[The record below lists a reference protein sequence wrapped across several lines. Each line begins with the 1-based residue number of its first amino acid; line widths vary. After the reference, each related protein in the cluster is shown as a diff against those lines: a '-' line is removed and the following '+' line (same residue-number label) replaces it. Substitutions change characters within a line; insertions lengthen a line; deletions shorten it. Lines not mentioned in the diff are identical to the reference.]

1 MKHIDM
7 KRLSFY
13 AFLCIMLVIF
23 MSSCKGSDG
32 ADGAAGAAGVD
43 GVTGVAGA
51 GISSENCVVCHGAG
65 RDAAPDVVHN
75 IKEYA
80 HPAPDVSYTG
90 TVKDAT
96 VDANGKLE
104 ITFQIVDNHGDF
116 VEVGLFKNGGSLSA
130 YDVRFYGAKLDS
142 TMNWKQVVY
151 ERGTDGTFT
160 DNLDGTYTFAS
171 DATMDAG
178 YTNTDYP
185 TRGAV
190 YDATAT
196 YRAGIAFGGHGGPAS
211 SPIYDFRPSDGTTD
225 AATISSRNIVA
236 TATCEKCHGN
246 EFHGHGGD
254 RKSVENCVMCHN
266 PTANAS
272 DLANNLAGGETD
284 STNMSVMIHNIHN
297 GTDDYWVY
305 RSRAGGNWYSWGA
318 VDEPTGV
325 LTGTADDNLVA
336 KARSTHQMTFP
347 DKAYNCTVC
356 HETGTTTMSDGLYWQ
371 TAPSRVGCGD
381 SCHTGV
387 DWVAGGTGTL
397 HSGGPQTDDTGCAEC
412 HPAAGTSKSIEVA
425 HSTANT
431 TIIAAADLA
440 LDTPEYTVAVS
451 IVDAAGADVAATDI
465 AGTATSVKVVISD
478 ANGVIDHTAVA
489 DFGHANLFVYGPR
502 ALAQPVLT
510 TAAAAG
516 GGGYYASNNLATD
529 AKATATAGSIMY
541 QLDTA
546 TGLTAGTYA
555 AYVDIVN
562 AGGDATDGYQA
573 PSVAKVNFQVGTTT
587 VEAQT
592 AGSCYDCHGETTMHG
607 GKTSSH
613 RHDTKFDAETCA
625 ACHDYTL
632 GSPSSTAYDWLGA
645 KPIRKRV
652 HAVHGAKKLYAG
664 AIADGKTAT
673 EADAFV
679 DEVVG
684 HAPAVEGHVWSHISF
699 PSELNDCAGSCHQPA
714 DSSDAWKTNPNQLA
728 CMGCHATEKASDH
741 MFLMG
746 GVVLPTATE

>member
-13 AFLCIMLVIF
+13 AFLCVMLVIF

-32 ADGAAGAAGVD
+32 ADGVAGAAGAAGTD
-43 GVTGVAGA
+43 GAVGVAGA
-51 GISSENCVVCHGAG
+51 GLSSENCVVCHGAG

-90 TVKDAT
+90 TITDAT
-96 VDANGKLE
+96 VDANGKLQ
-104 ITFQIVDNHGDF
+104 ITFNVKDNHGDY
-116 VEVGLFKNGGSLSA
+116 VEVGSFRDDGPLSA

-142 TMNWKQVVY
+142 TMNWKQVIY

-160 DNLDGTYTFAS
+160 DNGNGTYTFAS
-171 DATMDAG
+171 DVTMDAG
-178 YTNTDYP
+178 YTNSDYSNRDA
-185 TRGAV
+185 T

-211 SPIYDFRPSDGTTD
+211 SPTLDFVPNGSTVTD
-225 AATISSRNIVA
+225 TRNIVA

-254 RKSVENCVMCHN
+254 RKSVENCVLCHN
-266 PTANAS
+266 PTTNAS
-272 DLANNLAGGETD
+272 DLANNLADGETD

-318 VDEPTGV
+318 VDEPTGPFY
-325 LTGTADDNLVA
+325 TGIVG
-336 KARSTHQMTFP
+336 KERSTHQMTFP
-347 DKAYNCTVC
+347 DKAYNCVVC
-356 HETGTTTMSDGLYWQ
+356 HEDSTSDMSDGLYWQ

-397 HSGGPQTDDTGCAEC
+397 HSGGAQTDDTGCAGC
-412 HPAAGTSKSIEVA
+412 HPAAGTTKSITVA

-431 TIIAAADLA
+431 NIIAAADLA
-440 LDTPEYTVAVS
+440 LDTPEYTIAVS
-451 IVDAAGADVAATDI
+451 IVDADGTDVGATDI
-465 AGTATSVKVVISD
+465 AGTAASVKIVISKD
-478 ANGVIDHTAVA
+478 GAVIDHTTVA
-489 DFGHANLFVYGPR
+489 DFNHANLFVYGPR
-502 ALAQPVLT
+502 AMAQPVLT

-516 GGGYYASNNLATD
+516 GAGYYANNALATD
-529 AKATATAGSIMY
+529 AKATIAAGSIMY

-555 AYVDIVN
+555 AYVDV
-562 AGGDATDGYQA
+562 AKEKGDATDGYQA

-587 VEAQT
+587 VEKQT
-592 AGSCYDCHGETTMHG
+592 AGSCYDCHGDTIMHG
-607 GKTSSH
+607 GKTNSH
-613 RHDTKFDAETCA
+613 RHDTTFDAEACA

-632 GSPSSTAYDWLGA
+632 GSPASTAYDWLGA

-652 HAVHGAKKLYAG
+652 HSVHGAKKLYDG

-673 EADAFV
+673 EADEFV
-679 DEVVG
+679 DWVVG
-684 HAPAVEGHVWSHISF
+684 HAPAEEGHVWSHISF

-746 GVVLPTATE
+746 GVVLPTETE